1 MMSFSGWEENCA
13 TISIALSL
21 EKLSAKPSHT
31 KSGDTVPQTAAIFFL
46 PHSKRQLKDYI
57 EKVKF

>member
-1 MMSFSGWEENCA
+1 MMSFSGWEENWA

-21 EKLSAKPSHT
+21 EQLSAKPSHT
-31 KSGDTVPQTAAIFFL
+31 KSGDTVPQTAANFL
-46 PHSKRQLKDYI
+46 THSKRKLKDYN